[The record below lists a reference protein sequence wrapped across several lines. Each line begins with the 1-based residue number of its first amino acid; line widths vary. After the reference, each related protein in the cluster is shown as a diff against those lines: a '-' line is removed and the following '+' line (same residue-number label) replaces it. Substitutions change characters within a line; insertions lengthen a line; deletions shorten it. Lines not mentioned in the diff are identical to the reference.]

1 MDNTFELS
9 GEFYPYRLLLVKTPS
24 GEETWC
30 ISNQSLNHQ
39 ITYFGHRDF
48 ASEIIDEEVF
58 FYVED
63 EVLFSDELID
73 YLHQHVDVEFEF
85 IQFED

>member
-9 GEFYPYRLLLVKTPS
+9 GEFYPYLLLLVKTPS

-30 ISNQSLNHQ
+30 ISNQSLKHQ
-39 ITYFGHRDF
+39 ITHYGHRDF

-58 FYVED
+58 LYVED

-73 YLHQHVDVEFEF
+73 YLRKHVDVEFEF
-85 IQFED
+85 IRFED